1 MREGLEKKMEAG
13 QEKMWERMEAQAKDT
28 KAGQE
33 KMREG
38 LEKKMEAG
46 QERID
51 ALFRDLIT
59 GQENQLKELKTGLED
74 QLKELKTGQEN
85 QLKDSKAGQEKM
97 EERLEKKMEA
107 QAKDSK
113 AGKEKMEVLEKL
125 GIGAVA
131 FLSAQQGGLFSS
143 LWASIKPLLP

>member
-1 MREGLEKKMEAG
+1 MEERLEKK
-13 QEKMWERMEAQAKDT
+13 MEAQAKDT

-33 KMREG
+33 
-38 LEKKMEAG
+38 
-46 QERID
+46 
-51 ALFRDLIT
+51 
-59 GQENQLKELKTGLED
+59 NQLMEF
-74 QLKELKTGQEN
+74 
-85 QLKDSKAGQEKM
+85 KAGQEKM

-113 AGKEKMEVLEKL
+113 AGQEKMEVLEKL
-125 GIGAVA
+125 VIGAIA

>member
-1 MREGLEKKMEAG
+1 
-13 QEKMWERMEAQAKDT
+13 
-28 KAGQE
+28 
-33 KMREG
+33 MREG

-59 GQENQLKELKTGLED
+59 GQENQLKEF
-74 QLKELKTGQEN
+74 
-85 QLKDSKAGQEKM
+85 KAGQEKM

-113 AGKEKMEVLEKL
+113 AGQEKMEVLEKL
-125 GIGAVA
+125 GIGAIA